1 MNDKIPR
8 KNSKEEPDSTE
19 TVPVDED
26 QDLPTDTNSNSK
38 EEQDSTETVP
48 VDEDQDLPTDT
59 NSNEPDFTEKYMELL
74 DKLSTEQVMTKEDND
89 ALNEPLNIPD
99 SNVAV
104 TDVS

>member
-26 QDLPTDTNSNSK
+26 QDLPTDTNSN
-38 EEQDSTETVP
+38 
-48 VDEDQDLPTDT
+48 
-59 NSNEPDFTEKYMELL
+59 EPDFTEKYMELL
-74 DKLSTEQVMTKEDND
+74 DKSSTEQVMTKEDND